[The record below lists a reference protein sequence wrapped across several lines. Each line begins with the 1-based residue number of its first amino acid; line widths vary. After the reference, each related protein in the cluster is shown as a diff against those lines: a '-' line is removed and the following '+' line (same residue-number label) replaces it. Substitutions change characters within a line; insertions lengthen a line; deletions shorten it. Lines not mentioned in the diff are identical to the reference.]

1 MLGKS
6 RNAMFFNGSCVR
18 MARKVGSL
26 KRRVRSHLVE
36 RLPESSVPPNSRE
49 AHLEVNMLKKLR
61 GSSAFGWCDFEK
73 VQAAVARSTCGSQR
87 IKTDILGEFFAR
99 CTFEKK
105 HAVVARSTFGSQE
118 CENMSPSDYFRTIF
132 GNSKMCRRPRREAPS
147 EVKTQE
153 NWGFG
158 GIFVCQNRQTWMDS

>member
-87 IKTDILGEFFAR
+87 IKNWHPRRIFCKMHLRKKAR
-99 CTFEKK
+99 RGGAK
-105 HAVVARSTFGSQE
+105 HIWKSRVWKYVTFG
-118 CENMSPSDYFRTIF
+118 PSDYFRTLEIPKCVKSKRKKLRVF
-132 GNSKMCRRPRREAPS
+132 GHFCLS
-147 EVKTQE
+147 E
-153 NWGFG
+153 
-158 GIFVCQNRQTWMDS
+158 QTDMDE